1 MVSNIIKVVLR
12 KQIKN
17 REENKANGSNNIPIF
32 LIHSRNGTKATLNRP
47 SKSRFADSTGS
58 TNFIEQMPVCYV
70 KSTVRYYRHN
80 NTQ

>member
-1 MVSNIIKVVLR
+1 MVQITYLFFWYIPEMELR
-12 KQIKN
+12 LHWIGQ
-17 REENKANGSNNIPIF
+17 A
-32 LIHSRNGTKATLNRP
+32 
-47 SKSRFADSTGS
+47 RFADSTGS